1 MSVVALTSKTSS
13 RIKDDILSD
22 VGQPSSSTAHA
33 DRLRVVTGV
42 DLLAEDTVER
52 AAKEAELGKSA
63 RLIVCLAGEVGGPL
77 QPKPCFNRV
86 ACIAASRK
94 VARSSRPSEIDAH
107 IPDEHVGSPHAVQAP
122 RSLHSDGSGICKA

>member
-22 VGQPSSSTAHA
+22 VGQSSSSTAHA

-77 QPKPCFNRV
+77 QPKP
-86 ACIAASRK
+86 
-94 VARSSRPSEIDAH
+94 
-107 IPDEHVGSPHAVQAP
+107 
-122 RSLHSDGSGICKA
+122 